1 MDRGA
6 WQATVHGVAK
16 SQTWLSDFHYSL
28 TWTFGSFKGCHAY
41 VGPLTCLFQDTVVAL
56 HALSRYGAATFTR
69 TSKAAQV
76 TIKSSGTFS
85 TKFQVEN
92 SNRLLL
98 QQVSLPEVPGE
109 YSMSVTG
116 EGCVYLQVRFWGQK
130 VQSHH
135 GHWKVLTQW
144 AMAQMRERVE
154 VSGRSPGEGKITDFS
169 LFHRHL
175 WNTIF
180 SWKKTSSHLLWRCRL
195 CLKLVMDPKPTL
207 ASRFHW
213 MSGKTSNCIM

>member
-1 MDRGA
+1 M
-6 WQATVHGVAK
+6 
-16 SQTWLSDFHYSL
+16 
-28 TWTFGSFKGCHAY
+28 
-41 VGPLTCLFQDTVVAL
+41 GPLTCLFQDTVVAL
-56 HALSRYGAATFTR
+56 HALSRYGAATFTSAR
-69 TSKAAQV
+69 KVAQV
-76 TIKSSGTFS
+76 TIQSSGTFS

-116 EGCVYLQVRFWGQK
+116 EGCVYLQVSFWAQK
-130 VQSHH
+130 IQSHH
-135 GHWKVLTQW
+135 GHWKVLTQRT
-144 AMAQMRERVE
+144 MMQMRERVE

-180 SWKKTSSHLLWRCRL
+180 SRKKTSSHLLWRCIL
-195 CLKLVMDPKPTL
+195 CPKLVMDPKPTPASRSHWVSVILEAVQPPIWQLLMWRWYL
-207 ASRFHW
+207 ASFPW
-213 MSGKTSNCIM
+213 NQQWKW